1 MDLWFYSFLFD
12 FSDNFVS
19 NSMTECASCVYHP
32 LASHVSVRLVSW
44 NEKWPLIV
52 MVNHILNMIEK
63 ITMNTLDMMKHQTRG
78 EWYIPQWTSSHFIGL
93 RA

>member
-1 MDLWFYSFLFD
+1 MDLWFGAFYLTSLI
-12 FSDNFVS
+12 NFMWVTQQQ
-19 NSMTECASCVYHP
+19 NASCVYLP
-32 LASHVSVRLVSW
+32 LASHVIVWLVSW